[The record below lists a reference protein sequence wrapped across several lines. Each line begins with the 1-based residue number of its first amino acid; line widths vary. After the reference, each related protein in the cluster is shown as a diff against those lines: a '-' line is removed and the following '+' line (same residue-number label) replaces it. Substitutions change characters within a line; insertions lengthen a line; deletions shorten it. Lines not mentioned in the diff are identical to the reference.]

1 MSSAENADQAE
12 TPQPQLGLWD
22 AISII
27 TGIVIGT
34 SIFKIPWLIFMNVS
48 DPWMGLLVWVFG
60 GFLAFVGGLCYAELA
75 TTYPRSG
82 GDYVYL
88 TKAFGPWA
96 GFLFG
101 WAQLSIVLTASIGA
115 MAFVFAENATLL
127 YDLSGVVN
135 VGVSSEFLYAVLA
148 IVVISV
154 LNAIGVTMG
163 KIAQNILTVLKV
175 AGLGAIMIAG
185 LFWVESS
192 PAEWQFAESSSLG
205 WGSLALILVLYAYG
219 GWNDAAFVAA
229 EVRNVKRNIPLS
241 LLLGIGL
248 ITLIYIL
255 VNAAYLVG
263 LGFEQARQPGA
274 QLPQLLL
281 EWLLP
286 GFGGKA
292 ITVIIMTSAL
302 GAVNG
307 LTFTG
312 ARVYATLGNDYWLF
326 GWLGHW
332 KPGKRA
338 PVLSLIVQ
346 ALITISMLATLCT
359 EAGHRLVNDALK
371 MVNIQTDSQWQPGG
385 GFEALVSHS
394 APVFWVFFLMT
405 GLSLMIL
412 RVKDRGIERPFTS
425 PLFPIMPLIFCAMC
439 AYMLYQS
446 SIYVGWRA
454 LFAVAL
460 VATGIPLFILSLL
473 IGGYKEDTT
482 DSQK

>member
-1 MSSAENADQAE
+1 MSSAGTSDQG
-12 TPQPQLGLWD
+12 QSQLGLWD

-34 SIFKIPWLIFMNVS
+34 SIFKIPWLIFLNVS
-48 DPWMGLLVWVFG
+48 DPWMGLIVWVFG

-88 TKAFGPWA
+88 SRAYGLWA

-115 MAFVFAENATLL
+115 MAFVFAENATSL
-127 YDLSGVVN
+127 YDLTQIVD
-135 VGVSSEFLYAVLA
+135 VGLSSEFLYAILA

-154 LNAIGVTMG
+154 LNMIGVTLG
-163 KIAQNILTVLKV
+163 KVAQNLLTVLKIV
-175 AGLGAIMIAG
+175 GLGAIIFAG

-192 PAEWQFAESSSLG
+192 PTEWKFAERDQLG
-205 WGSLALILVLYAYG
+205 WGALALILVLYAYG

-229 EVRNVKRNIPLS
+229 EVRDVKRNIPLA

-248 ITLIYIL
+248 ITLIYLL

-281 EWLLP
+281 EWMLP

-292 ITVIIMTSAL
+292 ITIIIMTSAL

-312 ARVYATLGNDYWLF
+312 ARVYATLGNDYPLF
-326 GWLGHW
+326 GWLGRW
-332 KPGKRA
+332 KPGRGA
-338 PVLSLIVQ
+338 PILALIVQ
-346 ALITISMLATLCT
+346 ALITIGMVWTLATET
-359 EAGHRLVNDALK
+359 GHRLVNDLLQTVNLK
-371 MVNIQTDSQWQPGG
+371 PEGEWQPGG

-405 GLSLMIL
+405 GISVIIL
-412 RVKDRGIERPFTS
+412 RFKDRGIERPFTATLY
-425 PLFPIMPLIFCAMC
+425 PLTPLIFCAMC
-439 AYMLYQS
+439 CYMLYQS
-446 SIYVGWRA
+446 TIYVGFRS
-454 LFAVAL
+454 LFAIAL
-460 VATGIPLFILSLL
+460 VLLGIPLFVLSML
-473 IGGYKEDTT
+473 IGGYREKAGEN
-482 DSQK
+482 QG